1 MIRVRG
7 LSKQF
12 GARVVVDNLSF
23 EVNKG
28 EILGFLGPNGAGK
41 TTTMRMIVGFLTP
54 TSGEIFIDNFS
65 VERESLRTRS
75 LIGYLPENPP
85 LYNEL
90 TVVEYL
96 SFALRLSGV
105 TKKKF
110 KDRLDTV
117 YQTCGIG
124 DVSGRLIGNLSKGYR
139 QRVGLAQAIIHNPK
153 ILILDEPTVGL
164 DPKQIHEIRG
174 VIRGLAGEHTIIL
187 SSHILPEVSKTCDR
201 VIIINEGK
209 IVASDTCDAL
219 SNRYSGGNR
228 FEITVARPGSD
239 ALERLKAIS
248 GVLNVVNI
256 GSGRGFLVEGRRGL
270 EIREEVA
277 NLVVRENWG
286 LLGLKA
292 MEFSLE
298 DVYLQLTMEE

>member
-1 MIRVRG
+1 MIRGRG
-7 LSKQF
+7 VSKQV

-174 VIRGLAGEHTIIL
+174 VIRGLAGEYTIIL
-187 SSHILPEVSKTCDR
+187 SSHILPEVSKTSDR